1 MKKRCGKVSRT
12 SYEGWSYREN
22 RVTFVVLLLLIIVPV
37 YLNGTTYTVINTN
50 DTGAGSLRWAITQAN
65 NNSGPDIIDFNIP
78 GAGPHTI
85 FPLSPL
91 PILWDSAGVF
101 IDGLSEPGASTGA
114 NPPSTATL
122 MIVVDGINAGAAHG
136 FWIFNNFTAHN
147 NIIQGLVINNFQ
159 QDGIRI
165 QATPYGTFLNT
176 VFCNFIGIGQSGMI
190 PHGNGTNQGQL
201 WAGVN
206 IVCVP
211 ETLGLA
217 FDNMVDGNLISD
229 NYAEGVG
236 IASCPPGDVYQNTV
250 FNNYIGTDITG
261 TTDFGNVHD
270 GVYIGEG
277 AHDNIVDGNLISGND
292 FEGVCIVGYAE
303 IGIYTNSNIVFNNII
318 GLDIALA
325 PLGNT
330 MDGVS
335 IGQYGNSYQGGFA
348 EHNVIDSNT
357 IAYNGNNGVTV
368 WEQQFYNNFNAD
380 HNQIIRNAIYDNT
393 LLGIDLGD
401 NGVTANDGG
410 DPDTGPNDGCNF
422 PIITSANYSGGQTTI
437 SGTIDID
444 TDPTQAIVEI
454 FRARIDPSGYG
465 EGAVYLGFATPDG
478 GGNWSTIV
486 TGLSPGD
493 TVTATTTDLN
503 FNTSE
508 FCNNVVVIDVGIEED
523 TGGKPV
529 RYDLNQNVPNP
540 FSNTTDIR
548 YQISACPALQG
559 EDGDNSKASLKIYN
573 VIGRLIRQW
582 DDATIKLS
590 DHIIWDGTDNLGR
603 EVQPGVYFYRLEI
616 DDFNVTKKMIVTR

>member
-1 MKKRCGKVSRT
+1 MKRTCRKLSRIP
-12 SYEGWSYREN
+12 YEGCSRKN
-22 RVTFVVLLLLIIVPV
+22 SMTFVALLLLICIPF
-37 YLNGTTYTVINTN
+37 YLNGATYTVTNTN
-50 DTGAGSLRWAITQAN
+50 DVGVGSLRWAITQSN
-65 NNSGPDIIDFNIP
+65 NNNGPDIIDFNIS

-91 PILWDSAGVF
+91 PILWDSAGVL
-101 IDGLSEPGASTGA
+101 IDGLSEPGSSAGA
-114 NPPSTATL
+114 NPPATAVL
-122 MIVVDGINAGAAHG
+122 MIVIDGINAGAAHG
-136 FWIFNNFTAHN
+136 LWIFNNFTAHN

-165 QATPYGTFLNT
+165 QATTYGTYLNT
-176 VFCNFIGIGQSGMI
+176 VFCNFIGTSQSGMTGQ
-190 PHGNGTNQGQL
+190 GNGTNQQGL

-211 ETLGLA
+211 DTLGLA
-217 FDNMVDGNLISD
+217 FDNVVDGNLISD

-236 IASCPPGDVYQNTV
+236 IASCPPGDVHHNSV

-261 TTDFGNVHD
+261 TIDLGNVHD

-303 IGIYTNSNIVFNNII
+303 IGVYTNTNTVFNNII
-318 GLDIALA
+318 GLDITLV

-348 EHNVIDSNT
+348 EFNVIDSNT
-357 IAYNGNNGVTV
+357 IAYNGNNGVTI

-380 HNQIIRNAIYDNT
+380 HNHITRNAIYDNI

-410 DPDTGPNDGCNF
+410 DPDTGPNEGLNF

-444 TDPTQAIVEI
+444 TDPTQAMVEV
-454 FRARIDPSGYG
+454 FQARIDPSGYG

-478 GGNWSTIV
+478 GGNWSTTV
-486 TGLSPGD
+486 TGFSPGD
-493 TVTATTTDLN
+493 TVTATTTDMN

-508 FCNNVVVIDVGIEED
+508 FCNNVVVIDVGIEEGID
-523 TGGKPV
+523 EKAV
-529 RYDLNQNVPNP
+529 RYALNQNVPNP
-540 FSNTTDIR
+540 FSTTTTIR
-548 YQISACPALQG
+548 YQVPTDS
-559 EDGDNSKASLKIYN
+559 NASLTIYN
-573 VIGRLIRQW
+573 AIGEVVKQW
-582 DDATIKLS
+582 DATTIKLS
-590 DHIIWDGTDNLGR
+590 DHVIWEATDNSGR
-603 EVQPGVYFYRLEI
+603 VVQPGVYFYRLET
-616 DDFNVTKKMIVTR
+616 DAYTMTKKVIVTR